1 VVAWIFIPFFFFFFS
16 ILDYQTVSFDEFLAM
31 FRSDNVN
38 KTSTQSYLLSSLK
51 QFSEFDAGNSAAGD
65 GSSDDVDISDD
76 LVGIDAVIPG
86 GKYDTER
93 EQEDEA

>member
-1 VVAWIFIPFFFFFFS
+1 
-16 ILDYQTVSFDEFLAM
+16 M

-38 KTSTQSYLLSSLK
+38 KNSTNSFLLSSLK
-51 QFSEFDAGNSAAGD
+51 QFSDSDPRNIAGD
-65 GSSDDVDISDD
+65 GGSTDDVDISDD

-93 EQEDEA
+93 EQEEEEEA